1 MNDASVAYALTR
13 VPLPVGLLGAAILA
27 GAIAWVS
34 SRRPSPPPTR
44 SLQRRAS
51 AMGFPL
57 FLLAAVLVIALAR
70 SWSFFDQLED
80 ATDREA
86 SALVSLARYAQVL
99 PHAERLEV
107 RALARR
113 YAVGV
118 ADGEFA
124 SMDRGERPPSAS
136 PELDA
141 MSVIW
146 SRADVA
152 PWLVRAAQSDLAR
165 IDELRRKRHAAI
177 SPAVPLV
184 FLALGLV
191 ALIASLLMASEVLV
205 GPPRIRFA
213 VTALLVFVFLTAGLL
228 VAQFSL
234 PFAGDVSV
242 DSDAFVDA
250 ANELR

>member
-1 MNDASVAYALTR
+1 MNDASVAYALAH
-13 VPLPVGLLGAAILA
+13 VPLPVGLLGAAMLA
-27 GAIAWVS
+27 GAIGWVS

-57 FLLAAVLVIALAR
+57 FLLAAVLLIALAR

-99 PHAERLEV
+99 PDAERLEV

-141 MSVIW
+141 ISLIW

-152 PWLVRAAQSDLAR
+152 PLLVRAAQSDMAR
-165 IDELRRKRHAAI
+165 IDELRRQRHAAI

-184 FLALGLV
+184 FL
-191 ALIASLLMASEVLV
+191 IMASEVLV

-213 VTALLVFVFLTAGLL
+213 VTSLLVFVFLTAGLL